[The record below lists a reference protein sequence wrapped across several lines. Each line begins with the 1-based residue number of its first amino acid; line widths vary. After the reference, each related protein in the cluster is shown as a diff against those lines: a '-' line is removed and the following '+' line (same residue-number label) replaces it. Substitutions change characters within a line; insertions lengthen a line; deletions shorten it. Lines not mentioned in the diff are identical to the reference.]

1 MSQIINND
9 SLIEDVI
16 PFHLDGSQHGEI
28 LDSHHPQLQ
37 KQLNID
43 EIFPYLVQQ
52 KLLTIQ
58 EREDLSLGSYSRKQK
73 IDKLLLLLS
82 QKGSDALWRFVC
94 SLYKTSNGTAHKELA
109 NALLAAATNRY
120 KIAAFYLDLQ
130 TYAQLNP

>member
-1 MSQIINND
+1 MSKIINLQYNND

-16 PFHLDGSQHGEI
+16 PVFHLDGSQHGEI

-52 KLLTIQ
+52 KLLTLQ
-58 EREDLSLGSYSRKQK
+58 EREELSLGSYSRNQK
-73 IDKLLLLLS
+73 IDKLLLLLR

-109 NALLAAATNRY
+109 NALLAAANGRPTGI
-120 KIAAFYLDLQ
+120 K
-130 TYAQLNP
+130 